1 MAIAFNRSEASRKL
15 TVLGSTGSIGQN
27 TIKTILA
34 SKELFSI
41 EVLTARNN
49 IALLAEQAR
58 SVKAKHVVIADEAK
72 YKELKA
78 LLADTDIE
86 VSAGEKAVEDA
97 AAIASDWV
105 MSSIVGAAG
114 LKPTLAAIRQ
124 GTTIA
129 LANKECLVCAGDL
142 MMQEVKKCGATLIPV
157 DSEHSAIAQALGSN
171 HTKDI
176 RKITLTASGGPFRT
190 STLGQMEAATPKQA
204 VNHPNWCMGAKISID
219 SATMMNK
226 GLEVIEA
233 YHLFPIKL
241 EQIEVVVHPESVV
254 HGMVEYVDGSV
265 LAQLGSP
272 DMVTPIAVA
281 LAWPNRM
288 EAPHQPFS
296 ILERGQ
302 LTFEPVDNK
311 RFPAI
316 EMAKAAVQKN
326 ASAPIIMNA
335 ANEVAVEAF
344 LKGKIGFME
353 IIKFVSQ
360 SVDKYS
366 FSCPSSLD
374 EVIAMDEE
382 VRKQNIAELSC
393 AS

>member
-1 MAIAFNRSEASRKL
+1 
-15 TVLGSTGSIGQN
+15 
-27 TIKTILA
+27 
-34 SKELFSI
+34 
-41 EVLTARNN
+41 
-49 IALLAEQAR
+49 
-58 SVKAKHVVIADEAK
+58 
-72 YKELKA
+72 
-78 LLADTDIE
+78 
-86 VSAGEKAVEDA
+86 
-97 AAIASDWV
+97 
-105 MSSIVGAAG
+105 
-114 LKPTLAAIRQ
+114 
-124 GTTIA
+124 
-129 LANKECLVCAGDL
+129 
-142 MMQEVKKCGATLIPV
+142 
-157 DSEHSAIAQALGSN
+157 
-171 HTKDI
+171 
-176 RKITLTASGGPFRT
+176 
-190 STLGQMEAATPKQA
+190 
-204 VNHPNWCMGAKISID
+204 
-219 SATMMNK
+219 
-226 GLEVIEA
+226 
-233 YHLFPIKL
+233 
-241 EQIEVVVHPESVV
+241 
-254 HGMVEYVDGSV
+254 
-265 LAQLGSP
+265 
-272 DMVTPIAVA
+272 
-281 LAWPNRM
+281 M